1 MGSLW
6 RLCAFS
12 APLFL
17 VMLWGDSLA
26 TTDYDDYSTDE
37 PTNDTE
43 LQDFKLCPRS
53 FPGEIIS
60 KNNRTYLCISPSS
73 IDHLKSPIT
82 VLVIPS
88 IYTLV
93 FLVGLPA
100 NVVALWVLAT
110 RVKKMTS
117 TVFLINL
124 AVADLLLIVTL
135 PFKISYYFLG
145 NDWIFGETLCRVVTS
160 FFYANIYCSVLLL
173 MSISV
178 DRYMAV
184 VHPFFSRTFRSKNF
198 AIFMCTISWMIA
210 ALSILPLAA
219 MRQSYPLSTTDLTL
233 CHDGLPRNEQ
243 VTYLFYYFLCLVVL
257 GFLLPLSII
266 IFCYVSV
273 IRVLMRNE
281 GKYGYAL
288 KLIALVLVIVIVLL
302 TPSNVVLLIHY
313 SERFLHTYGDLYS
326 VYMVCLAISSLNSCV
341 DPFVYYYVSDEFREK
356 VRQQFR
362 KRSKLSITS
371 LKTSKEVLPATTTT
385 SHSRSVL

>member
-6 RLCAFS
+6 RLCTFS

-26 TTDYDDYSTDE
+26 TTDYDDYSTEE

-43 LQDFKLCPRS
+43 PSDFKMCPRS
-53 FPGEIIS
+53 IPGEVVS
-60 KNNRTYLCISPSS
+60 KNNQTYLCISPSS
-73 IDHLKSPIT
+73 IAHLKSPIT

-100 NVVALWVLAT
+100 NAVAFWVLVT

-145 NDWIFGETLCRVVTS
+145 NDWIFGETMCRAVTC
-160 FFYANIYCSVLLL
+160 FFYANIYCSVFLL

-198 AIFMCTISWMIA
+198 AIFMCSISWMIA
-210 ALSILPLAA
+210 VLSILPLAS
-219 MRQSYPLSTTDLTL
+219 MRQSYPLSESDLTL
-233 CHDGLPRNEQ
+233 CHDGLPRQEK
-243 VTYLFYYFLCLVVL
+243 YLFYYFVCLIVL
-257 GFLLPLSII
+257 GFLLPLTII
-266 IFCYVSV
+266 IFSYVSV
-273 IRVLMRNE
+273 ICVLMRNE
-281 GKYGYAL
+281 EKYAYAL

-302 TPSNVVLLIHY
+302 APSNVVLLIHY
-313 SERFLHTYGDLYS
+313 SKHFLQADGDLYS

-371 LKTSKEVLPATTTT
+371 LKTSKDIVPVTSST